1 MYPQTSP
8 AIRLFQIDYALQ
20 DIQATLFCHRN
31 APLNDPYVA
40 KLYSQWDACSTRS
53 AQSRPRSEGG
63 DHVRP

>member
-40 KLYSQWDACSTRS
+40 KLYSQWDALLDEKR
-53 AQSRPRSEGG
+53 AIKAAI
-63 DHVRP
+63 

>member
-1 MYPQTSP
+1 MSPQTPP

-40 KLYSQWDACSTRS
+40 KLYSQWDALLDEKR
-53 AQSRPRSEGG
+53 AIKAAI
-63 DHVRP
+63 